1 MATKVSMYYYPRTS
15 ERYSQKGFT
24 IVELLIVIVI
34 IGILAAL
41 VIVAY
46 TNIQGRARDTQ
57 RQNDIRNLK
66 QAIEQYKVDN
76 SIYPAAC
83 SSDNAGC
90 SASDL
95 ATTLVPTYIKAIP
108 QDPQYP
114 ASGKIY
120 YYVRGTVASDSYA
133 LYIPAFEARSACK
146 TGANINTGWWGT
158 SVATC

>member
-1 MATKVSMYYYPRTS
+1 MR
-15 ERYSQKGFT
+15 QKGFT

-34 IGILAAL
+34 IGVLASL

-46 TNIQGRARDTQ
+46 NGIQGRARDAE
-57 RQNDIRNLK
+57 RQSDVRNIK
-66 QAIEQYKVDN
+66 QAIEQYKADN
-76 SIYPAAC
+76 SVYPAAC
-83 SSDNAGC
+83 TADNTGC

-120 YYVRGTVASDSYA
+120 YYVRGTAASDSYA
-133 LYIPAFEARSACK
+133 IYIPAYESRSACK
-146 TGANINTGWWGT
+146 TGANINTGWWG
-158 SVATC
+158 SGVVTC